1 MSADDSASYWAF
13 VNYMFERGSRTV
25 GESLEPLLRRGV
37 PRSLASLAVRD
48 LDVTVAID
56 FFAAHIRDDQRCSL
70 RIQAFGS
77 APLEQPVPQ
86 SSGQSDR
93 LTEPQGLPSK
103 ASPTRRTRMAP

>member
-70 RIQAFGS
+70 RIQAF
-77 APLEQPVPQ
+77 EDQ
-86 SSGQSDR
+86 
-93 LTEPQGLPSK
+93 LPAARRWSNLSLNPP
-103 ASPTRRTRMAP
+103 ANPTD